1 MAVFKV
7 KRNLRDT
14 SSKNR
19 MTVEEVA
26 RLMHVSNQ
34 FIRIGLQ
41 TGRFK
46 FGWAV
51 KTGTRNWTYYI
62 LRDRFEKETGLET
75 RKGA

>member
-1 MAVFKV
+1 MAVYKV
-7 KRNLRDT
+7 KRDLRDMGIN
-14 SSKNR
+14 NR
-19 MTVEEVA
+19 MSVDEAA
-26 RLMHVSNQ
+26 RLMHVSHQ

-51 KTGTRNWTYYI
+51 KTGTKNWTYYI
-62 LRDRFEKETGLET
+62 LRDKFERETGLAS